1 VRYSASMYDSAS
13 FSKASSATRSL
24 YPNIPAIPAI
34 PDRLAIV
41 DGRRLHAIARRLL
54 RAYGTPPPARHLA
67 PIDELVLTV
76 LSQHTSDTNRDRA
89 YEDLRRRFPTWDE
102 VADAPLPA
110 LARAIRRGGLGPTK
124 AVRIRAM
131 LRAIRESGVALDDR
145 AFTRVGDQE
154 LWDTLVALPGVGPK
168 TAACVL
174 LFSLDRPYFPV
185 DTHVHR
191 LARRLGLVPPRA
203 DAVATQAAFQASV
216 PDDEMYPLHMNLIRH
231 GRAVCVAQRPRCSEC
246 VLRAL
251 CPRIGV
257 TDSR

>member
-1 VRYSASMYDSAS
+1 M
-13 FSKASSATRSL
+13 
-24 YPNIPAIPAI
+24 
-34 PDRLAIV
+34 
-41 DGRRLHAIARRLL
+41 
-54 RAYGTPPPARHLA
+54 
-67 PIDELVLTV
+67 LTV

-89 YEDLRRRFPTWDE
+89 YADLRRRLLTWDD

-110 LARAIRRGGLGPTK
+110 IAGAIRRGGLGPTK
-124 AVRIRAM
+124 AVRIQAM
-131 LRAIRESGVALDDR
+131 LRGIRDSGIPLDDR
-145 AFTRVGDQE
+145 AFTHMADQA

-216 PDDEMYPLHMNLIRH
+216 PEAEMYSLHMNLIRH

-251 CPRIGV
+251 CPRVGV

>member
-1 VRYSASMYDSAS
+1 M
-13 FSKASSATRSL
+13 
-24 YPNIPAIPAI
+24 
-34 PDRLAIV
+34 
-41 DGRRLHAIARRLL
+41 
-54 RAYGTPPPARHLA
+54 
-67 PIDELVLTV
+67 LTV

-89 YEDLRRRFPTWDE
+89 YADLRKRFPTWDE

-124 AVRIRAM
+124 AVRLRAM
-131 LRAIRESGVALDDR
+131 LRGIRESGVALDER
-145 AFTRVGDQE
+145 ALTAMADAD

-191 LARRLGLVPPRA
+191 LARRLGLVPARA
-203 DAVATQAAFQASV
+203 DAVATQAAFQESV
-216 PDDEMYPLHMNLIRH
+216 PPESMYSLHMNLIRH
-231 GRAVCVAQRPRCSEC
+231 GRAVCVAIRPRCSEC
-246 VLRAL
+246 VLADL

-257 TDSR
+257 RDSR

>member
-1 VRYSASMYDSAS
+1 V
-13 FSKASSATRSL
+13 
-24 YPNIPAIPAI
+24 
-34 PDRLAIV
+34 DR
-41 DGRRLHAIARRLL
+41 RRLRATARRLA
-54 RAYGTPPPARHLA
+54 RAYGTPPEPRHL
-67 PIDELVLTV
+67 PPLEELVLTV

-89 YEDLRRRFPTWDE
+89 YADLRRRLPTWDD

-131 LRAIRESGVALDDR
+131 LRAIRDSGVPLDER
-145 AFTRVGDQE
+145 AFTGVPDQE

-191 LARRLGLVPPRA
+191 VAIRLGLVPPRS
-203 DAVATQAAFQASV
+203 DAIATQAAFQASV
-216 PDDEMYPLHMNLIRH
+216 ADDEMYALHMNLIRH
-231 GRAVCVAQRPRCSEC
+231 GREVCTAQRPRCSEC
-246 VLRAL
+246 VLRDL
-251 CPRIGV
+251 CPRVGV
-257 TDSR
+257 TSSR